1 MKRLYISV
9 MLCVA
14 AMCAWAQVPMPEWT
28 KQLVN
33 LNPEVIDSIQR
44 FAIDPELLADY
55 DLTPADMQ
63 TRTYIVYYHQP
74 VKHSNP
80 TGQQFSLR
88 ATITVFNDA
97 ENGILQL
104 TSRTVV

>member
-14 AMCAWAQVPMPEWT
+14 AMCAWAQAPMPEWT

-44 FAIDPELLADY
+44 FAIDPEALADY

-74 VKHSNP
+74 V
-80 TGQQFSLR
+80 
-88 ATITVFNDA
+88 
-97 ENGILQL
+97 
-104 TSRTVV
+104 